1 MLVGM
6 LVLCC
11 GYGLWV
17 LCVCGLWLC
26 VWLLCVQLCCVVCVW
41 SCCVVCMAVWCCR
54 YARVVLC
61 VWSCCFVC
69 VCVRFVF
76 CCVKGMGMLCSV
88 RVVCMIVLSCG
99 YGRAVLCVY
108 GRRVLGVS
116 WCCVVGMVV
125 MCCGVWSR
133 CLVGMVVQCCVSL
146 RVPRLGTRFGRVEP
160 ISQPTSQPT
169 NQAKS
174 RPADSKKKQ
183 LANNR
188 RNLSIPVFNLQGAPA
203 TQPRLKVTGASHSA
217 TLKSDW
223 GPATQPPTHS

>member
-1 MLVGM
+1 MCVVCGC
-6 LVLCC
+6 VCGCC
-11 GYGLWV
+11 VYNCVV
-17 LCVCGLWLC
+17 LCVCG
-26 VWLLCVQLCCVVCVW
+26 
-41 SCCVVCMAVWCCR
+41 
-54 YARVVLC
+54 RVVLC
-61 VWSCCFVC
+61 VWRCGAVGMLELCCVCGLVVLCVC